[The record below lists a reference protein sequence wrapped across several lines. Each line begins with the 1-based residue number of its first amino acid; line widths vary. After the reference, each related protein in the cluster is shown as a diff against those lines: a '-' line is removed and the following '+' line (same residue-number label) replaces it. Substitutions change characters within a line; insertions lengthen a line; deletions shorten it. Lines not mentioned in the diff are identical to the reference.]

1 MLLDRWRAR
10 RALLSRSPPS
20 TTEDSGDAGLRAVVD
35 ALSVA
40 LDAPNSLGDPIW
52 HHRWEGDLQ
61 VVGLDAA
68 KRSVSDVRQRL
79 ARTVHELALR
89 HMASRGRRLL
99 AVVRCAPEGG
109 EGLEGWHARLWE
121 DQGEVGVADWK
132 AARRNVAVLLLGP
145 DDERQLFGSDRAI
158 TAAVKAWSG
167 SSGG

>member
-20 TTEDSGDAGLRAVVD
+20 TVEDSGDTGLRAVVD
-35 ALSVA
+35 GLSVA
-40 LDAPNSLGDPIW
+40 LGAPNSLGDPIW

-68 KRSVSDVRQRL
+68 NRSVSDVRQRL

-89 HMASRGRRLL
+89 HMASRGRRML
-99 AVVRCAPEGG
+99 AVVRCSPEDG
-109 EGLEGWHARLWE
+109 EGLKGWHARLWE

-132 AARRNVAVLLLGP
+132 AARSNVTVLLLGP
-145 DDERQLFGSDRAI
+145 DDERQLFGGDRDI
-158 TAAVKAWSG
+158 KAAVEAAAG
-167 SSGG
+167 